1 MRDSLCM
8 QKSLAAAQAA
18 AVAASAQAAAAAA
31 APPTSTPTSA
41 VTVFALPADWQ
52 TYILFKFLN
61 D

>member
-1 MRDSLCM
+1 MRDSLCK

-18 AVAASAQAAAAAA
+18 AQTAAASATAA

>member
-1 MRDSLCM
+1 MRDSLCK
-8 QKSLAAAQAA
+8 QKSLAVAQAA
-18 AVAASAQAAAAAA
+18 AQTAAASATAA